1 MPQIF
6 FMKDQRIQSKGNRRL
21 FNVFTETY
29 FVLLLKEQTTK
40 NIYKEKIHDNAECT
54 TNITYM

>member
-1 MPQIF
+1 
-6 FMKDQRIQSKGNRRL
+6 MKDQRIQSKGNRRL

-29 FVLLLKEQTTK
+29 FVLLLKQQTTE

-54 TNITYM
+54 TNNTYM